1 MYILRRVVQKLLKIS
16 EMLCFSRAFC
26 HTFARRFCCEM
37 YDISQIYFAFFL
49 YFDNFKQLLF
59 SQIPAMHTLMLCEDI
74 GREMK
79 F

>member
-1 MYILRRVVQKLLKIS
+1 MIFACFLPYFREEVLLR
-16 EMLCFSRAFC
+16 
-26 HTFARRFCCEM
+26 
-37 YDISQIYFAFFL
+37 IYFAFFL